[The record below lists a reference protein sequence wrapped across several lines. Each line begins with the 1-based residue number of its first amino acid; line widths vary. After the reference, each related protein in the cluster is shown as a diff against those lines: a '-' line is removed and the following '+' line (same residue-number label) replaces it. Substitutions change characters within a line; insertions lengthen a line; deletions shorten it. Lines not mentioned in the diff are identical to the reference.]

1 MNNAHVTTEAP
12 ISTRSGMTGD
22 LADFA
27 IATFRNARVGNLAGL
42 PTVRPQIAFF
52 GEPTPALADLPPSL
66 AFAMPEPVSAS
77 VTAITFLE
85 PLATSFADQRQRG
98 AE

>member
-52 GEPTPALADLPPSL
+52 GEPTPALADYRFYD
-66 AFAMPEPVSAS
+66 ARTCKRIRDRHHV
-77 VTAITFLE
+77 LE
-85 PLATSFADQRQRG
+85 PFGRASP
-98 AE
+98 